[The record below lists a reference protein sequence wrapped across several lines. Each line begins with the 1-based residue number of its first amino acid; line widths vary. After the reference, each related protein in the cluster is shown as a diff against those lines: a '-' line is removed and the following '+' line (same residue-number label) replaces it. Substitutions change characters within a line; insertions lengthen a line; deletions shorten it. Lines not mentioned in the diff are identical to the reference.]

1 MLRCQSSCS
10 GHLWPPQNSP
20 LSLVF
25 DPACDTVRKQ
35 NKVTVRKNTCHT
47 HTKEARRR
55 EGEKQTT
62 KQAPVQQHTH
72 ARTGTA
78 QQRNGRSTG
87 CRTMQGRVSDCTRAR
102 WSMCPTHRHTGT
114 MDATSRSFP
123 SSLQTATLPDQTF
136 AVHARP
142 LAGLWRRRT
151 RTFLRQRR

>member
-55 EGEKQTT
+55 EGEKERNKLPSRHPYSNTR
-62 KQAPVQQHTH
+62 TH
-72 ARTGTA
+72 AQA
-78 QQRNGRSTG
+78 QRNKGMAEARAAVPCRGAFPIVRVRAGQCVRPIVTRVRWTPRHAHFLQVFKLRHFPIKLSQSTH
-87 CRTMQGRVSDCTRAR
+87 V
-102 WSMCPTHRHTGT
+102 
-114 MDATSRSFP
+114 
-123 SSLQTATLPDQTF
+123 L
-136 AVHARP
+136 
-142 LAGLWRRRT
+142 
-151 RTFLRQRR
+151 